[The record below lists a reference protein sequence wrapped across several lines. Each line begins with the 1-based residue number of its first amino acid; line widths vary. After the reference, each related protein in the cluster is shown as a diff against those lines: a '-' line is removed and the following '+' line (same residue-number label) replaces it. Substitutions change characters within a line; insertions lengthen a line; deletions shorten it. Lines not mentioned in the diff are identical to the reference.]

1 MSEQSGQRLQAS
13 DFVMAIQ
20 DMGTFIDVSVDDLMQ
35 LYRLAEKHAR
45 MRNRESVLVEKL
57 MSHPV
62 ITIQPDHSL
71 AEAAHLLVTN
81 KISGLPV
88 VADDN
93 KLVGIITEADFLRTL
108 GVPAHQPGHSVW
120 HTLEHMFAQPV
131 PASDPDCLVK
141 DLMIKHAVT
150 VMPQQTLHQ
159 VLDVMKHNQIKR
171 VVVCDE
177 EQHVVGMITRSDL
190 VKVFFDR
197 FKPGITNLKK
207 SGAL

>member
-1 MSEQSGQRLQAS
+1 MSEQSRQRLQAS
-13 DFVMAIQ
+13 DFAMAIQ
-20 DMGTFIDVSVDDLMQ
+20 DMGTFVDVSVDDLMQ
-35 LYRLAEKHAR
+35 LYQMAEKHAR
-45 MRNRESVLVEKL
+45 VRNRESVLVEKL

-88 VADDN
+88 VDDDN
-93 KLVGIITEADFLRTL
+93 TLVGIITEADFLRTL

-120 HTLEHMFAQPV
+120 HTLEHMFSKPV
-131 PASDPDCLVK
+131 QTIDPDSRVS
-141 DLMIKHAVT
+141 DLMMKNAIT
-150 VMPQQTLHQ
+150 VLPQQTLHQ
-159 VLDVMKHNQIKR
+159 VLDVMKHHQIKR

-177 EQHVVGMITRSDL
+177 TQHVVGMITRSDL

-197 FKPGITNLKK
+197 FNPVKFDPEKPGKI
-207 SGAL
+207 

>member
-1 MSEQSGQRLQAS
+1 MSEQSGQHLQAS
-13 DFVMAIQ
+13 DFVMAMQ

-35 LYRLAEKHAR
+35 IYQMAQKHAR
-45 MRNRESVLVEKL
+45 MRNRESVAVEKL

-62 ITIQPDHSL
+62 ITIQSDHSL
-71 AEAAHLLVTN
+71 SEAAHLLVTN

-88 VADDN
+88 VDDDN

-108 GVPAHQPGHSVW
+108 GVPTHHHGHSVW

-131 PASDPDCLVK
+131 QSHDPDGQVG
-141 DLMIKHAVT
+141 DLMIKNAVT

-159 VLDVMKHNQIKR
+159 VLEVMKHHQIKR

-177 EQHVVGMITRSDL
+177 AQHVVGMITRSDL

-197 FKPGITNLKK
+197 FNLVNANLKK
-207 SGAL
+207 DKTA